1 MEWSCVSHCV
11 CFNPFAWRATFIY
24 KDPTWGPKDPR
35 NKVTIQF
42 SKRNQARKDNVGG
55 QGRAARWDNC
65 RRVEWSGP
73 CGQHRRKP
81 SGHFTHE
88 HTHTH
93 THQLIDLLI
102 K

>member
-1 MEWSCVSHCV
+1 MKMSCVSHCV
-11 CFNPFAWRATFIY
+11 CFDLSSWKATFIC
-24 KDPTWGPKDPR
+24 KDPTWGLKHPR
-35 NKVTIQF
+35 NKVTIQD
-42 SKRNQARKDNVGG
+42 SKRNQAKDNVGG

-73 CGQHRRKP
+73 CGQHSRKP

-88 HTHTH
+88 HTY